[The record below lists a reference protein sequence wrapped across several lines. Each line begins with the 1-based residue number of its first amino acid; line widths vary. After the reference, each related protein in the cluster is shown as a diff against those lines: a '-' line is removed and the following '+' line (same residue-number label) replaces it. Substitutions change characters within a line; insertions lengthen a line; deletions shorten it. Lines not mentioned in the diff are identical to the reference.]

1 MQYKNFLKGL
11 SLCVVLM
18 TAFTCTPVL
27 RDKKI
32 TSAGAGEIKENWTLR
47 NVEISDDQVIMDS
60 DDAVVISKFTVRNFD
75 LKMKLKTTPGA
86 EGSLAFHTTVAG
98 GAVASDTPA
107 PAGYSAAPAGHSTA
121 PAGHSASPA
130 GHSAAPAGHS
140 PKGYSVFINNSDY
153 RSGNPQKT
161 GSLSLIRNFY
171 VRQADDNEWFDLGVS
186 VRGNHITV
194 TVNDRIVSEY
204 YEPESPLR
212 LPGLEGMILSGG
224 RIVLVKSGDLGS
236 ILIGSITVE
245 GLPDD
250 IPHKPYDFETADEV
264 AEQLTLLN
272 QEGFPVIDYHGHL
285 KAVISFDQIAKYG
298 RDHGFNYGIS
308 ENCGLNFPVTD
319 DVSLLAFYDEVI
331 AEPVFKAMQ
340 CEGREWVTLFSPE
353 YIAKFDYI
361 FTDALTFSDHRGRR
375 MRLWIPGEVIVE
387 DEEQFMD
394 MLVDKILAILSQE
407 PVDIYVNPTFLP
419 AVINHKYDQL
429 WTDERMDLVID
440 ALVENDVALEINAR
454 YRIPGIEFVRK
465 AKAAGVKFTLGTNN
479 AGAHDLGRLE
489 YCIEV
494 IRETGITP
502 DDMFR
507 PRPAG
512 QKKVSFMGLPE
523 EITG

>member
-1 MQYKNFLKGL
+1 MQYKNYLRFLFL
-11 SLCVVLM
+11 SVSI
-18 TAFTCTPVL
+18 AAIFACTPAL
-27 RDKKI
+27 RDQTV
-32 TSAGAGEIKENWTLR
+32 TSSGAGEIKENWTLR
-47 NVEISDDQVIMDS
+47 NAEITDDQVILNS
-60 DDAVVISKFTVRNFD
+60 DGAAVISKFTARNFD

-86 EGSLAFHTTVAG
+86 EGSVTFHTTATGRPVT
-98 GAVASDTPA
+98 SDTPA
-107 PAGYSAAPAGHSTA
+107 AAGP
-121 PAGHSASPA
+121 
-130 GHSAAPAGHS
+130 S
-140 PKGYSVFINNSDY
+140 PKGYSAFINNSEY
-153 RSGNPQKT
+153 RSGSNEKT
-161 GSLSLIRNFY
+161 GSLSRIRNFY
-171 VRQADDNEWFDLGVS
+171 VRMAEDGQWFDLGVS

-212 LPGLEGMILSGG
+212 LQGLDGMVLSGG
-224 RIVLVKSGDLGS
+224 RIVIGKSGDTGS
-236 ILIGSITVE
+236 ILIGAISIE
-245 GLPDD
+245 GLADD
-250 IPHKPYDFETADEV
+250 IMREPYDFETTDKV

-319 DVSLLAFYDEVI
+319 DASLLAFYDEVVN
-331 AEPVFKAMQ
+331 EPVFKSMQ

-361 FTDALTFSDHRGRR
+361 FTDALTFTDHRGRR
-375 MRLWIPGEVIVE
+375 MRLWIKDEVVVE

-394 MLVDKILAILSQE
+394 MLVEKIEAILSQE

-419 AVINHKYDQL
+419 AVINDDYDRL
-429 WTDERMDLVID
+429 WTAERMDRVIE
-440 ALVENDVALEINAR
+440 ALVEYDVALEINAR
-454 YRIPGIEFVRK
+454 YRIPGIEFVKK

-489 YCIEV
+489 YSIEV
-494 IRETGITP
+494 ISEAGITP
-502 DDMFR
+502 DDMFW

-512 QKKVSFMGLPE
+512 RKKVSSMGLPE

>member
-1 MQYKNFLKGL
+1 MKYKNYLKGIT
-11 SLCVVLM
+11 LCVVL
-18 TAFTCTPVL
+18 TAAFACTPVL

-47 NVEISDDQVIMDS
+47 NVDISDDQVIMDS

-75 LKMKLKTTPGA
+75 LNMKLKTTPGA
-86 EGSLAFHTTVAG
+86 EGSVTFHTTVAG
-98 GAVASDTPA
+98 GSVASDTPA
-107 PAGYSAAPAGHSTA
+107 PAGHSATPAGQ
-121 PAGHSASPA
+121 
-130 GHSAAPAGHS
+130 S

-161 GSLSLIRNFY
+161 GSLSLIRNFF
-171 VRQADDNEWFDLGVS
+171 VRMTDDFQWFDLGVS

-204 YEPESPLR
+204 YEPVSPLR
-212 LPGLEGMILSGG
+212 HEGLEGMVLSGG
-224 RIVLVKSGDLGS
+224 RIVLGKSGDRGS
-236 ILIGSITVE
+236 ILVSEIGIEALS
-245 GLPDD
+245 DD
-250 IPHKPYDFETADEV
+250 IPHEPFDFETTDEV
-264 AEQLTLLN
+264 ARQLTLLN

-298 RDHGFNYGIS
+298 RDHGLNYGIS

-319 DVSLLAFYDEVI
+319 DASLLAFYDEVV

-361 FTDALTFSDHRGRR
+361 FTDALTFTDHRGRR
-375 MRLWIPGEVIVE
+375 MRLWIPREVFVE

-394 MLVDKILAILSQE
+394 MLVEKIEAILSQE

-429 WTDERMDLVID
+429 WTDERMDLVIG

-465 AKAAGVKFTLGTNN
+465 AKGAGVKFTLGTNN

-494 IRETGITP
+494 IREAGITP
-502 DDMFR
+502 DDMFW
-507 PRPAG
+507 PKPAG
-512 QKKVSFMGLPE
+512 RKKVSSMGLPE